1 MCSTTFRGP
10 TIFRASESEILGSY
24 EVMTYCSN
32 PSLIFINELNIE
44 YVNNENVAS
53 TSNRAYPK
61 LNFGVDGVEVSIQ

>member
-1 MCSTTFRGP
+1 MIGLNPWNSAQ
-10 TIFRASESEILGSY
+10 I
-24 EVMTYCSN
+24 TYCSN

-61 LNFGVDGVEVSIQ
+61 LNFGEVGVEVSIQ